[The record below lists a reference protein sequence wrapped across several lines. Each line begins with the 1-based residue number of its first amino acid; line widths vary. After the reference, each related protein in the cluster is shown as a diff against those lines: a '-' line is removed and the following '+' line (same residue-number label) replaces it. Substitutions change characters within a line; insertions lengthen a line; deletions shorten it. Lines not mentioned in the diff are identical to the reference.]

1 MWIFLRKSEPVVH
14 KCFSQIFLK
23 FSWILQIKTCV
34 GVIKLQAWR
43 RATLFKKTPTKVSS
57 CETLEICKNMFFY
70 RTHPIA
76 SSGKYSKRSSFRR
89 FQKTSTKASG
99 NLFLCSLLPFHK
111 IWDMLAFSPF
121 LVSHFF
127 SLPYTNLWTIGESIE
142 TKGILE
148 LNGSRQE
155 PYMVSSLAFRIN
167 GGLRVGC
174 MNDKRIWEIRIDRLG

>member
-1 MWIFLRKSEPVVH
+1 MRKSEPVVH

-23 FSWILQIKTCV
+23 FSWILQIKTCL

-43 RATLFKKTPTKVSS
+43 RTTLFKKAPTKVSS

-111 IWDMLAFSPF
+111 IWNMLLLAALHQSLDNRRKHWNKGNTGIKRVKARTLYGQFSR
-121 LVSHFF
+121 VQ
-127 SLPYTNLWTIGESIE
+127 NKRWI
-142 TKGILE
+142 KG
-148 LNGSRQE
+148 
-155 PYMVSSLAFRIN
+155 
-167 GGLRVGC
+167 RVHE
-174 MNDKRIWEIRIDRLG
+174 W